1 MRLKLNLIWKISG
14 LFTLC
19 IFSGGAG
26 WNFRSQ
32 IPIAFF
38 SPENMSCNDLGNSIR
53 GTGDQNLKIVKIY
66 DEVEIS
72 RNASKV
78 ECEGNA
84 LMDDSK
90 KRKIYYEISKDIED
104 EWLFQWFIECSPLE
118 KVRFFSFSNDRICR

>member
-1 MRLKLNLIWKISG
+1 MRLNLNLIWKISG

-26 WNFRSQ
+26 WNFSNQ

-38 SPENMSCNDLGNSIR
+38 SPQNMSCEGIGKSIR
-53 GTGDQNLKIVKIY
+53 GSGDENLKLVKIY

-78 ECEGNA
+78 QCEGNA

-90 KRKIYYEISKDIED
+90 KRKIYYEYRKDRED
-104 EWLFQWFIECSPLE
+104 EWFLEWFVECSPLE
-118 KVRFFSFSNDRICR
+118 KVRFFSFSNDKVCR